1 MPTDDFWE
9 FDDLKDD
16 DIPEYVKH
24 LLEKGSYTDKQKSIF
39 IRYLG
44 RKPLVLKSKLSVQ
57 KKS

>member
-24 LLEKGSYTDKQKSIF
+24 LLEKGSYTDKQKKYIYQ
-39 IRYLG
+39 IPW
-44 RKPLVLKSKLSVQ
+44 K
-57 KKS
+57 